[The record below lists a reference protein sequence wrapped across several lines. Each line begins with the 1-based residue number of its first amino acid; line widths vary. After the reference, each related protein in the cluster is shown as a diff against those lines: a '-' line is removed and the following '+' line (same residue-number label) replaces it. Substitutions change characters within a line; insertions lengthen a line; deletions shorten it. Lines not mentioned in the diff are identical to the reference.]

1 MIRSLLLIFLLVSSA
16 TAEEPRLPREVVGV
30 TTLGYWQTASQS
42 GTYRVVVTQNGWEH
56 VWSQVFV
63 QWLPEPKSRDAAEPP
78 ITVAELLPPV
88 AQGAFV
94 LEASSKHGRK
104 NEILVTIQA
113 TSNMEPQAKP
123 LRFVFSAREPGVIKL
138 LPSARQ

>member
-1 MIRSLLLIFLLVSSA
+1 MIRALLLVALLVSSA
-16 TAEEPRLPREVVGV
+16 MAQEPRVPRDVVGV
-30 TTLGYWQTASQS
+30 STLGYWQTASQS

-88 AQGAFV
+88 AQGTFV
-94 LEASSKHGRK
+94 LEASAKRGRN
-104 NEILVTIQA
+104 NEVLVSVRA
-113 TSNMEPQAKP
+113 TSNMEVQAKP
-123 LRFVFSAREPGVIKL
+123 LRFVFSARAPGVIEL
-138 LPSARQ
+138 LPSAKR

>member
-1 MIRSLLLIFLLVSSA
+1 MIRTLLLAALLVSSA
-16 TAEEPRLPREVVGV
+16 MAQEPRIPRDVVGV
-30 TTLGYWQTASQS
+30 STIGYWQTASQS

-56 VWSQVFV
+56 VWSQVFI

-94 LEASSKHGRK
+94 LEASAKHGRK
-104 NEILVTIQA
+104 NEVLVTVQA
-113 TSNMEPQAKP
+113 TSNMELQSKP
-123 LRFVFSAREPGVIKL
+123 LRFVFSAREPGVIEL
-138 LPSARQ
+138 LPSAKR